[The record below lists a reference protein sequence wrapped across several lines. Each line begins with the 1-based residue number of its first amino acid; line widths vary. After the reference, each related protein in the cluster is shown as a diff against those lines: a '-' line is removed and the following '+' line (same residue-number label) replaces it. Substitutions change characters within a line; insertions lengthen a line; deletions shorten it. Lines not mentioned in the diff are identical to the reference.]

1 MSRRRGLLAL
11 ASLVVLSAVL
21 RALAAGSISA
31 PWISPDEL
39 LYALLARSLGET
51 GRLQVLGHT
60 QGFYS
65 LVYPALIAL
74 PLSLDDVGRG
84 YAVAKDVGAVA
95 ISLTAVP
102 VYLWGRTLMR
112 PGWALVAAA
121 LTLASG
127 ALVYSSMLMTEVAF
141 VPILTLVA
149 WATARALERPGR
161 ARLALLVGGVLL
173 ACLTRLQALVL
184 GPAVLTAVALYA
196 GLARDRRVLRPFA
209 PLGALA
215 VVAVA
220 LGALRGSAS
229 LGAYSTVVHGGYG
242 PGAVAEYV
250 AYHAAGLLLAC
261 GVVPLCSLVP
271 LSFDA
276 VRGRLRTPEAR
287 ALVAV
292 AVSFSVWIVLQV
304 GVFASEYARRI
315 VERDLVGLAPVL
327 FLCLC
332 LWLDRGA
339 ARSYPVAA
347 GTAFAAAA
355 LLVVVPYGRFVA
367 DASSQDSPTFAA
379 ALRVLHDAPGIG
391 AFALVATP
399 ALVLAIAFALVPRRG
414 AAVLAGAVFVAVAC
428 VSVGASR
435 EYAGTVL
442 SRQLRVLGQEPRW
455 IDRAGPGP
463 TAYVYSGGFF
473 FNAVW
478 ENAFWNRAVRA
489 VYDMPGAVVD
499 GPMPQQRLQLRGD
512 GVLRAAGRP
521 IPYRYA
527 VLPDGTIPAGEE
539 VAHTDLVASDIL
551 RLVLWRLDGTPRIL
565 EQRAGFSPNGDVPY
579 RADVREY
586 GCDRGGTFS
595 VTFFGKTTTQTVTL
609 LLDGRPVRTIPLT
622 AEEGRTELVH
632 APPTRGTCTL
642 TLKPSTLVGTT
653 TISFGRG

>member
-21 RALAAGSISA
+21 RALAAGSVSA

-39 LYALLARSLGET
+39 LYGLLARSLGET

-84 YAVAKDVGAVA
+84 YAIAKDVGVVA
-95 ISLTAVP
+95 SSLTAVP

-112 PGWALVAAA
+112 PGWALAAAA

-127 ALVYSSMLMTEVAF
+127 ALTYGSMLMTEVAF
-141 VPILTLVA
+141 VPILTLAA
-149 WATARALERPGR
+149 WATARTLERPDR
-161 ARLALLVGGVLL
+161 RRLALLVAAVLL

-184 GPAVLTAVALYA
+184 APAVLTAVVVQA
-196 GLARDRRVLRPFA
+196 GFARDRRVLRPFA
-209 PLGALA
+209 PFAALA
-215 VVAVA
+215 VVAVVVA
-220 LGALRGSAS
+220 AARGSSS
-229 LGAYSTVVHGGYG
+229 LGGYSTVVHGDYG
-242 PGAVAEYV
+242 IGSIAKYV
-250 AYHAAGLLLAC
+250 AFHAAGLLLAC

-271 LSFDA
+271 LVVDA
-276 VRGRLRTPEAR
+276 VRGRLRAPEAR

-292 AVSFSVWIVLQV
+292 AVSFSAWIVLQV

-315 VERDLVGLAPVL
+315 VERDLVALAPLL

-347 GTAFAAAA
+347 GTAFVAAA
-355 LLVVVPYGRFVA
+355 LLVLVPYGRLVA
-367 DASSQDSPTFAA
+367 DSSSQDSPTFAA
-379 ALRVLHDAPGIG
+379 ALHVLRDAPGIG

-399 ALVLAIAFALVPRRG
+399 ALVLAIGFALVPRRG
-414 AAVLAGAVFVAVAC
+414 AVVLAGAVFVALAC

-442 SRQLRVLGQEPRW
+442 SRQLRVLGPDPRW

-489 VYDMPGAVVD
+489 VYDVPGAVVD
-499 GPMPQQRLQLRGD
+499 GPMPQQPLRLRAD
-512 GVLRAAGRP
+512 GVLRAGGRP

-551 RLVLWRLDGTPRIL
+551 RLVLWRLDGTPRIV

-579 RADVREY
+579 QADVREY
-586 GCDRGGTFS
+586 ACERGGTFS
-595 VTFFGKTTTQTVTL
+595 VTFFGKTTQTVTL
-609 LLDGRPVRTIPLT
+609 LLDGRVVRTIPLN
-622 AEEGRTELVH
+622 ADEGRTELVH
-632 APPTRGTCTL
+632 VPPTRGTCTL